1 MNRLRGQMNLNK
13 GMTKMT
19 IEKLEYFYT
28 IAKYNSISKA
38 ASELHVSKSTL
49 SASLK
54 DLESELGHLLFNQ
67 R

>member
-1 MNRLRGQMNLNK
+1 
-13 GMTKMT
+13 MT

-54 DLESELGHLLFNQ
+54 IWKVNWAIYF
-67 R
+67 

>member
-1 MNRLRGQMNLNK
+1 
-13 GMTKMT
+13 MT

-54 DLESELGHLLFNQ
+54 DLESELGHLLLTVTGIL
-67 R
+67 

>member
-1 MNRLRGQMNLNK
+1 
-13 GMTKMT
+13 MT

-54 DLESELGHLLFNQ
+54 DLEREFFDVKFLW
-67 R
+67 

>member
-1 MNRLRGQMNLNK
+1 
-13 GMTKMT
+13 MT

-54 DLESELGHLLFNQ
+54 DLESELAIYFLTVTVIL
-67 R
+67 

>member
-1 MNRLRGQMNLNK
+1 
-13 GMTKMT
+13 MT

-54 DLESELGHLLFNQ
+54 DLESWAIYFLTVTVIL
-67 R
+67 